1 MWVPQMSTC
10 LDEFWIIVSITQFF
24 DFLVISYGNR
34 KHILGVF
41 SFHNSVF
48 NGISVIKYTLRD
60 PLVKSAATFDFFFFL
75 TGFGEFFFFTGFGEF
90 GYWGLKGK
98 KKK

>member
-1 MWVPQMSTC
+1 MSIC

-41 SFHNSVF
+41 SFYNSVF

-75 TGFGEFFFFTGFGEF
+75 TGFGEFFFSLGSVSLGI
-90 GYWGLKGK
+90 GG
-98 KKK
+98 